1 LSPPERGP
9 AADAGTGS
17 AGTGGAGTG
26 GTGPSGA
33 GPSGAGTGGAWTGGA
48 WTGGTGPSGA
58 AGGAG
63 AGGTG
68 GAAGGTAGAS
78 GAAAGALDLLVIG
91 DCNPDVMVVGGDVTP
106 AFGQQE
112 KLVDGISLEIG
123 GSASITAVAA
133 ARLGLK
139 VALAAAVGDDP
150 AGRFM
155 LAQLAAAGVDTN
167 SVAVR
172 PDAPTGMTVALSAG
186 GDRAILTAT
195 GAVATL
201 TARDVPS
208 ALLVRARHVHVSS
221 YFLVAE
227 SLGPGLAALLAVA
240 RAAGAS
246 TSLDTNW
253 DPAQRW
259 ADPWLA
265 EALGETS
272 LLLPNE
278 AEALYLA
285 AGLPLAAGLRLAGAP
300 GPGAGLDPTAAPDLT
315 GAPDEVGVRGLADAP
330 DEAGVRGLAD
340 APDEAGLAGV
350 PGLDRAVATL
360 TAAGPRLVVKLGE
373 RGALCADGSRRYLAE
388 PPPVTVADATGAGDC
403 FNAGVIAGLLGGL
416 DLPAAVAL
424 GCAVGT
430 ASTRAPGG
438 TAGCPDLATAQALAR
453 DVTVREVTAREP

>member
-1 LSPPERGP
+1 LSRPDR
-9 AADAGTGS
+9 
-17 AGTGGAGTG
+17 
-26 GTGPSGA
+26 
-33 GPSGAGTGGAWTGGA
+33 
-48 WTGGTGPSGA
+48 
-58 AGGAG
+58 GAG
-63 AGGTG
+63 AG
-68 GAAGGTAGAS
+68 APAGPGS
-78 GAAAGALDLLVIG
+78 GELDLLVIG
-91 DCNPDVMVVGGDVTP
+91 DCNPDVMVVGRDVTP

-133 ARLGLK
+133 ARLGLR

-155 LAQLAAAGVDTN
+155 LGQLAAAGVDTGP
-167 SVAVR
+167 VAVR
-172 PDAPTGMTVALSAG
+172 PDVPTGMTVALSAA

-195 GAVATL
+195 GALSTL

-221 YFLVAE
+221 YFLVAD
-227 SLGPGLAALLAVA
+227 SLGPGLATLLEVA

-259 ADPWLA
+259 ADPRLT
-265 EALGETS
+265 EALAHAS

-278 AEALYLA
+278 AEALNLA
-285 AGLPLAAGLRLAGAP
+285 AGLVPAAAGPA
-300 GPGAGLDPTAAPDLT
+300 AAPDL
-315 GAPDEVGVRGLADAP
+315 E
-330 DEAGVRGLAD
+330 
-340 APDEAGLAGV
+340 
-350 PGLDRAVATL
+350 RAVAAL
-360 TAAGPRLVVKLGE
+360 TGAGPALAVKLGE
-373 RGALCADGSRRYLAE
+373 RGALCADGPRRYLAQ
-388 PPPVTVADATGAGDC
+388 PPPVTVTDATGAGDC

-424 GCAVGT
+424 GCAAGA

-438 TAGCPDLATAQALAR
+438 TAGCPDLATARALAR
-453 DVTVREVTAREP
+453 DVTIRDIAPVSPPA